1 MQLADTLPMQESI
14 RALRLKYL
22 DYLSHFQ
29 DIYLEFMVPGSVGY
43 ILKEDEQT
51 AGYALITPEKVLIE
65 FYLQEQFHDAVG
77 SFLRMVVLELDVRS
91 VYVKSFDTLLT
102 SCCQEFPSKE
112 IGILYRDYFD
122 TEIAEKTEMSVRWAD
137 SYDLP
142 LLLEYDDEVFE
153 PKELL
158 PEYIQEKSIL
168 LCYWQNRYVGCGFLT
183 CVHPGWKYYDIGVWV
198 HPDLRRQGIGTRIIA
213 WLKLYCIASGG
224 EPICGCGI
232 DNIGS
237 RMVLER
243 NGFSGRHRLIEYSI
257 KPGL

>member
-1 MQLADTLPMQESI
+1 MQESI
-14 RALRLKYL
+14 RAMRLQYL

-29 DIYLEFMVPGSVGY
+29 DIYLELMVPGSVGY

-65 FYLQEQFHDAVG
+65 FYLQEQFHDAAG

-91 VYVKSFDTLLT
+91 IYAKSFDTLLT
-102 SCCQEFPSKE
+102 SCCQEFPSIE
-112 IGILYRDYFD
+112 IGILYRGYSDAK
-122 TEIAEKTEMSVRWAD
+122 IAENTEMSVRWAD
-137 SYDLP
+137 SHDLP

-158 PEYIQEKSIL
+158 PEYILQKGIL

-213 WLKLYCIASGG
+213 WLKSYCIASGG

-232 DNIGS
+232 ENIGS
-237 RMVLER
+237 RIILER
-243 NGFSGRHRLIEYSI
+243 NGFSGRHRLIEYSLNY
-257 KPGL
+257 G